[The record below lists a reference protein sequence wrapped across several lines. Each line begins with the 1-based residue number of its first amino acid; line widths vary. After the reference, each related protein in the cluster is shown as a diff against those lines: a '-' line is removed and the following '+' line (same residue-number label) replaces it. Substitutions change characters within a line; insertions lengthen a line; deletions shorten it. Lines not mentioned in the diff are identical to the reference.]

1 MTVAIGILLGLS
13 VLSAWLASVGFLRFD
28 SALDR
33 LHCASFVNAAGG
45 LTVTIA
51 VIVHDGMSDRSLKT
65 IAVFAILLLGGAA
78 LTHAAGRALVLR
90 DGAGR

>member
-1 MTVAIGILLGLS
+1 MTAVIGILLGLS
-13 VLSAWLASVGFLRFD
+13 VLCAWLANVGFLRFN

-33 LHCASFVNAAGG
+33 LHSASFVNAAGG

-51 VIVHDGMSDRSLKT
+51 AIIHDGMSDRSLKI
-65 IAVFAILLLGGAA
+65 IAAFAILLLAGAA